1 MTLSFDLETWFK
13 DNARPLSKSTLLV
26 NYEQDWVKGR
36 EDMPLSRDLRQ
47 TDERMDGRRKGRTD
61 RRTD

>member
-13 DNARPLSKSTLLV
+13 DNARPLPKSTLLV
-26 NYEQDWVKGR
+26 NYEQDRVKGR